1 MYPKTNTMNRICR
14 AFSLLLLSIIFVNCQ
29 KELNYIGDPDT
40 TPIVPEVVVPEPITA
55 NLQGNV
61 FDENNQ
67 PAAGVTI
74 TVGTKTTI
82 TTSTG
87 YFRINDASLDKRTS
101 LVVAQKT
108 GYFKGLR
115 VFSATS
121 GANQIVIKL
130 VKRTLAGTVSSA
142 TGGSAILPNGAI
154 VALPA
159 NGIVTAST
167 GAAFVGTV
175 NVYAAYID
183 PSASDIATRVPGSFA
198 GTDKNG
204 GRVLL
209 TSYGMMGVELESTS
223 GEKLQVK
230 TGSVATLTTPIPN
243 AAQSTAPSTI
253 SLWSVDEQT
262 GLWVEDG
269 TATKQ
274 GNTYVGDVKHFSF
287 WNCDVSSQSI
297 RISMTLHNGDSL
309 PLVHVTVRITRSG
322 TGWQSVGYGYTDS
335 LGHVGGVVPPN
346 ETLLIEVLDPCN
358 NVVYSQTVAPL
369 TTTTDLGTII
379 IPNSTTSLLTLSG
392 MLQNCT
398 GSPVANGFAV
408 ITFNSIVRYAATD
421 ALGHFECTFITCA
434 GTPTIAQIIGIDQ
447 AGQQQSAVTTVT
459 ITAPATNA
467 GTLTACGT
475 SSVQFINY
483 TLDGVNYS
491 LTSTANDSLTAYF
504 NTQGGSTSSGINI
517 MANQNPT
524 VGDDNIYFT
533 IPSATTTGT
542 FPLGTLTVQRLS
554 ATLVAPFNSTLTG
567 FATAVGDFYEGS
579 FSGQFTDSSVSHNIS
594 TNFRVRKSF

>member
-1 MYPKTNTMNRICR
+1 MNRIYR

-29 KELNYIGDPDT
+29 KELNYIGDPDLN
-40 TPIVPEVVVPEPITA
+40 PIVPEVVVPEPITA

-61 FDENNQ
+61 FDENNL
-67 PAAGVTI
+67 PAGGVTI

-101 LVVAQKT
+101 LVVAQKS

-130 VKRTLAGTVSSA
+130 IKRTLAGTVSSA
-142 TGGSAILPNGAI
+142 TGGSTILPNGAI

-159 NGIVTAST
+159 NAIVTASS
-167 GAAFVGTV
+167 GAAFIGTV

-209 TSYGMMGVELESTS
+209 TSYGMMAVELESAA
-223 GEKLQVK
+223 GEKLQIK
-230 TGSVATLTTPIPN
+230 TGSVATLTTPIPT
-243 AAQSTAPSTI
+243 AAQSIAPSTI

-287 WNCDVSSQSI
+287 WNCDVSAQSI
-297 RISMTLHNGDSL
+297 RISMTLHNSDSL

-335 LGHVGGVVPPN
+335 LGHVSGVVPPN
-346 ETLLIEVLDPCN
+346 ETLLVEVLDPCG

-369 TTTTDLGTII
+369 TQTTDLGILTVSG
-379 IPNSTTSLLTLSG
+379 STVNVVTLQGKLLDCSG
-392 MLQNCT
+392 T
-398 GSPVANGFAV
+398 GVANGYAI
-408 ITFNSIVRYAATD
+408 ITTANNIVRYAATD
-421 ALGHFECTFITCA
+421 ANGNFEVVFISCTGSTS
-434 GTPTIAQIIGIDQ
+434 TAQIIGIDQ
-447 AGQQQSAVTTVT
+447 TSQQQSSLITVT
-459 ITAPATNA
+459 VLAPLTVIPSITV
-467 GTLTACGT
+467 CGT
-475 SSVQFINY
+475 SSAQFINY
-483 TLDGVNYS
+483 TLDGVNYT
-491 LTSTANDSLTAYF
+491 LTSTGNDSLIAYY
-504 NTQGGSTSSGINI
+504 NTQ
-517 MANQNPT
+517 
-524 VGDDNIYFT
+524 D
-533 IPSATTTGT
+533 
-542 FPLGTLTVQRLS
+542 
-554 ATLVAPFNSTLTG
+554 
-567 FATAVGDFYEGS
+567 
-579 FSGQFTDSSVSHNIS
+579 
-594 TNFRVRKSF
+594 RKSVV